1 MNKKMTYFKRI
12 PSKST
17 SKVQNAWE
25 NYINKGVKSETLLRS
40 EILLSWER
48 SKGFGV
54 NPFQKRVN
62 KNVTSNE
69 LIEHQ
74 ERNEKLL
81 YFADKNLKPLI
92 PFLEESETIITI
104 GDRNGILLKSY
115 GVNEVKREVEKINW
129 LPGADWSEKIAGT
142 NATGTAIY
150 NKKPIQILFTEHFSE
165 GFQDWFST
173 AAPILNPFTKELMG
187 VLDLSGKW
195 KNINSHTLALITSK
209 ANNITKQIEGFLY
222 QEGLSMNPFLM
233 TVLGTLEDGVMI
245 VDGKK
250 DILKMNEIM
259 KSFIPGIGKEQ
270 SVNQY
275 PKIERLVDPILS
287 KKRSMVEEE
296 IWMSHKNERF
306 ICTAQAIVMDHD
318 HLLGVFVRLRR
329 SIPVIQK
336 TNKGKTMDGHPYKK
350 ESEAYTFD
358 HMIGSSSAF
367 VRVVKKAKKAAAL
380 SSTLLLNGE
389 SGTGKEWFA
398 QSIHNASERANQP
411 FIALNCGAI
420 PRELVASE
428 LFGYTQG
435 AFTGA
440 RNKGNPGKFELANGG
455 TIFLD
460 EIGDMPLD
468 AQVHLLRV
476 LEERVVTR
484 IGGSKPIPVDVR
496 VIAAT
501 HKNLYEAVEKGTFRK
516 DLYFRLRVIHLEIPS
531 LRERAEDIPLFVHH
545 FIRQLSGEFGKTSI
559 DVHPETMDYLQSHA
573 WTGNIRELKN
583 VVEQA
588 LFNMEGDLILPCDLP
603 PEVRD
608 RMEESEDSEKN
619 QLILAIRTADKN
631 VSKAA
636 ERLGISRAT
645 MYRKMKKYGIII

>member
-1 MNKKMTYFKRI
+1 MKIQNNFDWELVWLNRKMTYSKRI
-12 PSKST
+12 PSKSI
-17 SKVQNAWE
+17 SKIQNAWE
-25 NYINKGVKSETLLRS
+25 
-40 EILLSWER
+40 R
-48 SKGFGV
+48 SKKFGV
-54 NPFQKRVN
+54 NPFQKQVSR
-62 KNVTSNE
+62 NVTSNE
-69 LIEHQ
+69 LIDHQ

-81 YFADKNLKPLI
+81 YYAEKNLKPLI
-92 PFLEESETIITI
+92 PFLEDSETFITI
-104 GDRNGILLKSY
+104 GDTNGLLLESY
-115 GVNEVKREVEKINW
+115 GGNDVKKQAGKINF
-129 LPGADWSEKIAGT
+129 LPGAVWSEETAGT
-142 NATGTAIY
+142 NAIGTVIN

-165 GFQDWFST
+165 GWHDWFCA
-173 AAPILNPFTKELMG
+173 AAPILNPFTEELMG

-195 KNINSHTLALITSK
+195 KNINSHTLGLAISK

-222 QEGLSMNPFLM
+222 QEGLTMNPFLM
-233 TVLGTLEDGVMI
+233 TLLGSLEDGVMI

-250 DILKMNEIM
+250 NILKMNEIM
-259 KSFIPGIGKEQ
+259 KSFIPSIEKDQ
-270 SVNQY
+270 SLIAHPQ
-275 PKIERLVDPILS
+275 IERLLDSILS
-287 KKRSMVEEE
+287 NKQSMVEEE

-306 ICTAQAIVMDHD
+306 ICTAHPIVMDHN
-318 HLLGVFVRLRR
+318 HLLGVFVRLRK
-329 SIPVIQK
+329 SILTIQA
-336 TNKGKTMDGHPYKK
+336 TNKGKTIDERPIKK
-350 ESEAYTFD
+350 NSEAYTFD
-358 HMIGSSSAF
+358 HMIGSSPDF
-367 VRVVKKAKKAAAL
+367 VKVVKKAKKAATL

-428 LFGYTQG
+428 LFGYAQG

-484 IGGSKPIPVDVR
+484 IGGNTPIPVDVR

-501 HKNLYEAVEKGTFRK
+501 HKNLYEAVENGTFRK
-516 DLYFRLRVIHLEIPS
+516 DLYFRLRVIQLEIPS

-545 FIRQLSGEFGKTSI
+545 FIRQLSGEFGKKRI
-559 DVHPETMDYLQSHA
+559 DVHPETMDYLQSHS

-603 PEVRD
+603 PEVLEGK
-608 RMEESEDSEKN
+608 EEREESEKN
-619 QLILAIRTADKN
+619 QLILAIENADKN
-631 VSKAA
+631 ISKAA
-636 ERLGISRAT
+636 ERLGVSRTT
-645 MYRKMKKYGIII
+645 MYRKMKKYGITI